1 MYLDRFRLTGKIALV
16 TGGARGIGA
25 ATCEALAEAGAHVIV
40 ADLRPDAAESTAAA
54 LRDKGLS
61 AESAT
66 LDVTNVAS
74 VTALHDDVMA
84 RHRRLDILVNNAGT
98 SRSFIKAEDMSD
110 EDWLFVLDVNLNGV
124 FWCARAFGRSMI
136 AAKSGVIV
144 NIGSMSG
151 DIVNRPQ
158 EQAQYNASKAGVH
171 HLTRSLAV
179 EWAPHGVRVNA
190 VAPTYIDTELLSF
203 AKDDPPLMA
212 NWVGGTPMNRMGR
225 PDEIASVVLFL
236 ASGAS
241 SLMTG
246 AIVAADGGYTLW

>member
-1 MYLDRFRLTGKIALV
+1 MYLDRFRLTAKIALV

-40 ADLRPDAAESTAAA
+40 ADLRPDAAEATAAA
-54 LRDKGLS
+54 LREKGLS
-61 AESAT
+61 AESGT
-66 LDVTNVAS
+66 LDVTKVAS
-74 VTALHDDVMA
+74 VSALHDLVMA
-84 RHRRLDILVNNAGT
+84 RHGSLDILVNNAGT

-171 HLTRSLAV
+171 HLTRSLAA
-179 EWAPHGVRVNA
+179 EWAPHGLRVNA

-203 AKDDPPLMA
+203 AKDDPVLMG
-212 NWVGGTPMNRMGR
+212 NWVGGTPMNRMGK
-225 PDEIASVVLFL
+225 PEEIASIVLFL
-236 ASGAS
+236 ASDAS

-246 AIVAADGGYTLW
+246 AVVAADGGYTLW